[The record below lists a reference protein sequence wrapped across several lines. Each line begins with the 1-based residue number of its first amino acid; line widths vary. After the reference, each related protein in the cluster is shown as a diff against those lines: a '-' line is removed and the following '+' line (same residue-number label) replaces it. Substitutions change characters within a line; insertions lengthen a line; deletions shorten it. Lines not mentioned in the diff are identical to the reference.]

1 MNLKLQLET
10 SAPRLE
16 RSSFCA
22 TKWNKKAGVEDGK
35 GAQITI
41 IIDITQ
47 NPSIMN
53 TIPSISAFHRL
64 LSLPE
69 PKHPLVSVINLSE
82 SVFLED
88 EVWKG
93 FVNRFYCVALKRE
106 AKGKIRYGQQ
116 HYDYDKGVLSFTA
129 PNQVQYLDLEKMDCD
144 SNGFLLIFH
153 PDILLKHPLNQI
165 ISGYGFFSYAV
176 NEALHLSED
185 EENNLIEI
193 LHKIDRECQHIDRHT
208 QEIIL
213 SQIDLLLNYSN
224 RFYERQFI
232 TRKNSNHQLL
242 VKFEKFMNDYFENDS
257 DEKGLLTVHH
267 IAEAMNLSPNYL
279 SDLLRIQTGQNTQQH
294 IHEKLISKAK
304 EKLSTTE
311 LSVGEIA
318 YQLGFEHAQSFST
331 LFKKKT
337 EMSPLAFRRS
347 FN

>member
-1 MNLKLQLET
+1 
-10 SAPRLE
+10 
-16 RSSFCA
+16 
-22 TKWNKKAGVEDGK
+22 
-35 GAQITI
+35 
-41 IIDITQ
+41 
-47 NPSIMN
+47 MN

-69 PKHPLVSVINLSE
+69 PKHPMVSVIDMSQCTF
-82 SVFLED
+82 VED
-88 EVWKG
+88 EIWTG
-93 FVNRFYCVALKRE
+93 FTNRFYCVALKRN
-106 AKGKIRYGQQ
+106 ATGKMRYGQQ

-129 PNQVQYLDLEKMDCD
+129 PNQVQYLDLQTMDCD
-144 SNGFLLIFH
+144 NKGFLVVFH
-153 PDILLKHPLNQI
+153 EDFLLKQPLATM
-165 ISGYGFFSYAV
+165 ISSYGFFSYAV

-185 EENNLIEI
+185 EENDLLEI
-193 LHKIDRECQHIDRHT
+193 LNKIDKECQHIDQHT

-213 SQIDLLLNYSN
+213 SQIELLLNYSK

-232 TRKNSNHQLL
+232 TRKSGSHQLL
-242 VKFEKFMNDYFENDS
+242 TKFETFLNDYFDKES
-257 DEKGLLTVHH
+257 SEKGLLTVHQ

-311 LSVGEIA
+311 LSVSEIA
-318 YQLGFEHAQSFST
+318 YELGFEHSQSFST

-337 EMSPLAFRRS
+337 KMSPLEFRQS